1 MSNILVTG
9 ASGHLGA
16 AVTESLLKKTN
27 AANISILVR
36 NAGKAAGFAAKGVK
50 VLVGDYDNYA
60 SLVAAFKGIDKLY
73 MVSGNDIANRNQQQ
87 DNVVNA
93 AKEAGVKHIVYTSYQ
108 RKNET
113 DSSPIAFIAKGH
125 LNTETQLKAS
135 GLIYTILQHGIY
147 ADMIP
152 IFAGEHLLD
161 NKTIYLP
168 AGEGKTAYAVR
179 TDQAE
184 AGANVLLDETGKYNN
199 KSIELGGS
207 EAVSWTE
214 IAAIISKATGRP
226 IVYVSPTNEEFTA
239 TLTKA
244 GVPAEYIGLFS
255 SFSNAAKEGEF
266 ENVTNNLETLLDREP
281 VTIAAYLQS
290 VYGKVTA

>member
-9 ASGHLGA
+9 ATGHLGA
-16 AVTESLLKKTN
+16 AVTESLLKKTSS
-27 AANISILVR
+27 ASISILVR
-36 NAGKAAGFAAKGVK
+36 NADKAAGFAAKGVN

-60 SLVAAFKGIDKLY
+60 SLVTAFKGIDKLY

-113 DSSPIAFIAKGH
+113 GSSPIAFIANGH

-168 AGEGKTAYAVR
+168 AGDGKTAYAVR

-199 KSIELGGS
+199 QSIELGGS
-207 EAVSWTE
+207 EAVSWAE
-214 IAAIISKATGRP
+214 VAAIISQITGQP

-244 GVPAEYIGLFS
+244 GVPAEYIGLFA

-266 ENVTNNLETLLDREP
+266 DNVTNNLETLLGRGP
-281 VTIAAYLQS
+281 ISVAAYLRS